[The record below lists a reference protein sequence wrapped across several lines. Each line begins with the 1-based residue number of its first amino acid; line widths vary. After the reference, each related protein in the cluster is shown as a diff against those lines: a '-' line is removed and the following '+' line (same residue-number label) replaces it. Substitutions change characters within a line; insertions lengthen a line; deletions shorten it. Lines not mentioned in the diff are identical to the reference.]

1 MPKTLRSA
9 MRVTSDFTAGINEE
23 GSDDMAEHRVRKNNI
38 IYNIPDDELFAKWKR
53 DEAFI
58 DDYGRLM
65 NRKPHRVLKE
75 LKHYVDNTP
84 MVQQR
89 TSAHS
94 VVPTRNSS
102 PVKEYIKDSFR
113 ETAVEATEFIVDK
126 AVDAFFYEVLPN
138 VWHKHIVPFYR
149 RTKEALTSKE
159 LKADEVFAKSKTI
172 TDIAVKQSKAGTKM
186 TQEEA
191 DAEKRKVLYHWLGML
206 SSLKKLHDAG
216 EMDIDSILAQL
227 TDPAMLERVNGFLS
241 ENPNLLETDKY
252 IVLHGLLGRD
262 LYEEQQF
269 IPIRFAEIT
278 AVAEKY
284 GYAPRNDK
292 MEDNHNG

>member
-1 MPKTLRSA
+1 
-9 MRVTSDFTAGINEE
+9 MRVTFASTARINEE

-38 IYNIPDDELFAKWKR
+38 IYIIPDDELFAKWR
-53 DEAFI
+53 NDEAFI

-65 NRKPHRVLKE
+65 NRKPNRVLKE

-89 TSAHS
+89 TSAPPAAP
-94 VVPTRNSS
+94 VRNSS
-102 PVKEYIKDSFR
+102 PVKEYIKDSVR
-113 ETAVEATEFIVDK
+113 ETAMEATEIIVDR

-138 VWHKHIVPFYR
+138 VWHKHIVPFYHR
-149 RTKEALTSKE
+149 AKEALTSKE
-159 LKADEVFAKSKTI
+159 LKADAVIAKSKAG
-172 TDIAVKQSKAGTKM
+172 TDMAVRQSKTGTKM

-216 EMDIDSILAQL
+216 EIDIDSTLAQL
-227 TDPAMLERVNGFLS
+227 TDQAMLKRVNGFLS

-262 LYEEQQF
+262 LYEEQQLV
-269 IPIRFAEIT
+269 PIRADEIT
-278 AVAEKY
+278 QIASKY
-284 GYAPRNDK
+284 GYDARNDK

>member
-1 MPKTLRSA
+1 
-9 MRVTSDFTAGINEE
+9 
-23 GSDDMAEHRVRKNNI
+23 MAEHRVRKNNI
-38 IYNIPDDELFAKWKR
+38 IYIIPDDELFRKWKD

-58 DDYGRLM
+58 DEYGRLM
-65 NRKPHRVLKE
+65 NRKPHRVLRE
-75 LKHYVDNTP
+75 LKHYVEDAPT
-84 MVQQR
+84 VQQR
-89 TSAHS
+89 TS
-94 VVPTRNSS
+94 VPPATPTGRRSS
-102 PVKEYIKDSFR
+102 IKNYLKD
-113 ETAVEATEFIVDK
+113 TARDTAMEASDIIIDWAVDK
-126 AVDAFFYEVLPN
+126 FFYEVFPN
-138 VWHKHIVPFYR
+138 VWHEHIVPFYH

-159 LKADEVFAKSKTI
+159 LKADAVLAKSKAS
-172 TDIAVKQSKAGTKM
+172 TDIAVKQPKAGTKM

-262 LYEEQQF
+262 LYEEEQL
-269 IPIRFAEIT
+269 ISIRAAEIT

-284 GYAPRNDK
+284 GYDPRNDK

>member
-1 MPKTLRSA
+1 
-9 MRVTSDFTAGINEE
+9 
-23 GSDDMAEHRVRKNNI
+23 MAEHRVRKNNI
-38 IYNIPDDELFAKWKR
+38 IYIIPDDELFAKWR
-53 DEAFI
+53 SDEAFI

-89 TSAHS
+89 TSAPP
-94 VVPTRNSS
+94 VVPARNSS
-102 PVKEYIKDSFR
+102 PVKEYIKDSVR
-113 ETAVEATEFIVDK
+113 ETAMEATEIIVDR

-159 LKADEVFAKSKTI
+159 LKADAVIAKSKAS
-172 TDIAVKQSKAGTKM
+172 TDVAVKQPKTGTKM

-216 EMDIDSILAQL
+216 EVDIDLTLAQL
-227 TDPAMLERVNGFLS
+227 TDPAMLKRVNGFLS

-262 LYEEQQF
+262 LYEEQQL
-269 IPIRFAEIT
+269 IPIRAAEIT
-278 AVAEKY
+278 TIAEKY
-284 GYAPRNDK
+284 GYDPRNDK
-292 MEDNHNG
+292 MEDKHNG

>member
-1 MPKTLRSA
+1 
-9 MRVTSDFTAGINEE
+9 
-23 GSDDMAEHRVRKNNI
+23 MAEHRVRKDNI
-38 IYNIPDDELFAKWKR
+38 IYIIPDDELFAKWKR

-58 DDYGRLM
+58 DEYGRLM
-65 NRKPHRVLKE
+65 NRKPHRVLRE

-89 TSAHS
+89 TSSPPAA
-94 VVPTRNSS
+94 PARRSS
-102 PVKEYIKDSFR
+102 PVKDYFKDTVR
-113 ETAVEATEFIVDK
+113 DTAMEATEIIVDR
-126 AVDAFFYEVLPN
+126 AVDIFFYEVLPN
-138 VWHKHIVPFYR
+138 VWHEHIVPFYR

-159 LKADEVFAKSKTI
+159 LKADAVLAKSKTS
-172 TDIAVKQSKAGTKM
+172 TDVDVRQPKATTKM

-216 EMDIDSILAQL
+216 ENDIGSTILQL

-252 IVLHGLLGRD
+252 IMLHSLLGRN
-262 LYEEQQF
+262 LYEEQQLV
-269 IPIRFAEIT
+269 PIRAAEIT
-278 AVAEKY
+278 TIAAKY
-284 GYAPRNDK
+284 GYDARNDK

>member
-38 IYNIPDDELFAKWKR
+38 IYIIPDDELFAKWKR

-102 PVKEYIKDSFR
+102 LVKEYIKDSFR

-216 EMDIDSILAQL
+216 EMDIDSTLAQL